1 MKIVIIDDDNLVSL
15 SLNTIMSA
23 QDDIEVSAVGE
34 QRAAGGKA
42 VRGAYARCDA
52 HGYKD
57 AGHDRS

>member
-15 SLNTIMSA
+15 SLNTILSA
-23 QDDIEVSAVGE
+23 QDDIEVSAVGDSG
-34 QRAAGGKA
+34 QQAA